1 LAPRFAQHVCDY
13 SVQKE
18 SRIRSKAVNDDTEIY
33 LVGDFNNW
41 SRTSHPFARDYAGKW
56 ALTVDL
62 EIGRIYRFHYLCDGE
77 HWLSD
82 SYADAN
88 VVTPYGSDN
97 FVIMTDPK
105 LKQLEVTQLEG

>member
-1 LAPRFAQHVCDY
+1 MMI
-13 SVQKE
+13 QKDFIE
-18 SRIRSKAVNDDTEIY
+18 SDGQLIARLTFHLPSDVWADAIY